1 MGKILARLLVSL
13 PPTILGVLTGVFLI
27 TRLIPGD
34 PSIVI
39 LGELATPESLEAM
52 RHQLGLDQ
60 PILVQY
66 VEFLYRVL
74 QGDLGRSLLTDEPV
88 VHEILRVFP
97 FTLELAFAALFVSVI
112 LGIPVGIFSATRRNT
127 PGDYI
132 TMAVALLGV
141 CSPAFWVGIL
151 LILTFGLQLGWFPVI
166 GAGTHDDL
174 PELLHHLVLPAIA
187 LGTYVTGL
195 TARITRSSILD
206 VLGEDYIVAARS
218 KGLVERIVV
227 WRHVLW
233 NALIP
238 VVTVVGLNLGRMM
251 GGSIIVEIV
260 FARPG
265 LGRLLVDAIFA
276 RDYPKV
282 QAVVAVFALIFIL
295 VNFLVD
301 LSYSYIDPRIEHGA

>member
-1 MGKILARLLVSL
+1 
-13 PPTILGVLTGVFLI
+13 
-27 TRLIPGD
+27 
-34 PSIVI
+34 
-39 LGELATPESLEAM
+39 M

-97 FTLELAFAALFVSVI
+97 FTLELAFAALFVSVL
-112 LGIPVGIFSATRRNT
+112 LGIPLGIFSATRRNT

-151 LILTFGLQLGWFPVI
+151 LILTFGLHLGWFPVI

-174 PELLHHLVLPAIA
+174 PRLLYHLVLPAFA

-218 KGLVERIVV
+218 KGLAERIVV

-265 LGRLLVDAIFA
+265 LG
-276 RDYPKV
+276 
-282 QAVVAVFALIFIL
+282 
-295 VNFLVD
+295 
-301 LSYSYIDPRIEHGA
+301 